1 MNDIEA
7 AIRAEL
13 APFQEAGDANGNI
26 YLTGPIDGR
35 QWVATQDWIVPASRL
50 NLALRAANGSS
61 GVSFWPPGVYE
72 VTPSKLVRQG
82 DEGHDL
88 NGRIGDAL
96 EVADKMCFAPL
107 TRVMINGAPRTV
119 RFGGEDC
126 LVFETSSE
134 EAVVVDPVY
143 AAVASVERAPSLF
156 TDKDLILVVVR
167 DGGTMMGVVVAKY
180 PAKVAHLL

>member
-35 QWVATQDWIVPASRL
+35 RWVATPWWIVPASRL
-50 NLALRAANGSS
+50 HLALRAANG
-61 GVSFWPPGVYE
+61 GPGDSFGPPAVYE
-72 VTPSKLVRQG
+72 VTPSRLILQV
-82 DEGHDL
+82 DEEHDL

-107 TRVMINGAPRTV
+107 TQVMINGAPRTA
-119 RFGGEDC
+119 RIGGEDC
-126 LVFETSSE
+126 LVFETPSKE
-134 EAVVVDPVY
+134 TVVVDPVN
-143 AAVASVERAPSLF
+143 AAIASVEPATSLF
-156 TDKDLILVVVR
+156 TNKDLTLVVVR
-167 DGGTMMGVVVAKY
+167 EGGTMMGVVVAKY
-180 PAKVAHLL
+180 PAKVAPLL